1 MNPTLREWHV
11 AGNHVDYKNNRI
23 FYRDEGT
30 GFPLLVIHGYPT
42 SSWDFVPIW
51 PQLTANRRCIAA
63 DMIGFGFS
71 DKPPSYNYSLVDQA
85 ELLTS
90 LLTQLDITEVDVLA
104 HDYGDSVAQELLA
117 RHLEKSG
124 ITLRSIVFLNGGLF
138 PEQHRPRLVQKLLA
152 SPLGKYSSKIINYRL
167 FAKGFSEVFAE
178 NSKPSEDE
186 LRDFWH
192 LTTYSNGQ
200 AIQHKLIGYMAERKQ
215 QEARW
220 VGALLNS
227 DIPMR
232 LIDGADD
239 PVSGR
244 HLAEHYQANVPNAD
258 VVLLEG
264 VGHYPQV
271 EASDKVW
278 DAIESFWQKHESD

>member
-1 MNPTLREWHV
+1 MIPTLRQWHV
-11 AGNHVDYKNNRI
+11 AGSHFDYKNNRI

-42 SSWDFVPIW
+42 SSWDFAPIW

-71 DKPPSYNYSLVDQA
+71 DKPPAYSYSLVDQA
-85 ELLTS
+85 ELLSS
-90 LLTQLDITEVDVLA
+90 LLAQLDITEVDVLA

-117 RHLEKSG
+117 RHLDKSG
-124 ITLRSIVFLNGGLF
+124 IKLRSVIFLNGGLF

-152 SPLGKYSSKIINYRL
+152 SPLGKFSGKIINYRL
-167 FAKGFSEVFAE
+167 FAKGFSEVFGSD
-178 NSKPSEDE
+178 SKPTEAE

-192 LTTYSNGQ
+192 LTTYNNGQ
-200 AIQHKLIGYMAERKQ
+200 AIQHKLIGYMAERKR
-215 QEARW
+215 QEDRW

-244 HLAEHYQANVPNAD
+244 HLAEHYQATVPNAD
-258 VVLLEG
+258 VVLLEN

-271 EASDKVW
+271 ESADTVW
-278 DAIESFWQKHESD
+278 DAIDSFWQP

>member
-1 MNPTLREWHV
+1 MSPELKKWQSE
-11 AGNHVDYKNNRI
+11 GNTFSHQGHSI
-23 FYRDEGT
+23 FYRDEGA

-42 SSWDFVPIW
+42 ASWDFSPIW
-51 PQLTANRRCIAA
+51 QQLTDNRRCIAA
-63 DMIGFGFS
+63 DMIGLGFS
-71 DKPPSYNYSLVDQA
+71 DKPKDYPYSICDQA
-85 ELLTS
+85 ALMLS
-90 LLTQLDITEVDVLA
+90 LLNELNIDQVDILA

-117 RHLEKSG
+117 KHLDNSG
-124 ITLRSIVFLNGGLF
+124 VTIRSIVFLNGGLF
-138 PEQHRPRLVQKLLA
+138 PQQHRPRLVQKLLA
-152 SPLGKYSSKIINYRL
+152 SPLGGLSSKLINYRL

-178 NSKPSEDE
+178 NSKPTPKE
-186 LRDFWH
+186 LDDFWQ
-192 LTTYSNGQ
+192 LTTFNNGQ
-200 AIQHKLIGYMAERKQ
+200 AIQHKLIRYMAERKQ
-215 QEARW
+215 QEDRW

-244 HLAEHYQANVPNAD
+244 HLAEHYKANVPNAD
-258 VVLLEG
+258 VVLLED

-278 DAIESFWQKHESD
+278 EAIESFWQQHESD

>member
-1 MNPTLREWHV
+1 MTETLAEWQT
-11 AGNHVDYKNNRI
+11 AGSYTDYHDHKV

-42 SSWDFVPIW
+42 ASWDFAPIW

-71 DKPPSYNYSLVDQA
+71 DKSPTYDYSLVDQA
-85 ELLTS
+85 DLLSS
-90 LLTQLDITEVDVLA
+90 LLAQLKITEVDILA
-104 HDYGDSVAQELLA
+104 HDYGDSVAQEMLA

-124 ITLRSIVFLNGGLF
+124 VTLRSVVFLNGGLF

-152 SPLGKYSSKIINYRL
+152 SPLGKFSGKIINFRL
-167 FAKGFSEVFAE
+167 FSKGFSEVFAKD
-178 NSKPSEDE
+178 SKPSYSE
-186 LRDFWH
+186 LRDFWK
-192 LTTYSNGQ
+192 LTTHNRGQ
-200 AIQHKLIGYMAERKQ
+200 AIQHKLIGYMAERKIH
-215 QEARW
+215 EHRW
-220 VGALLNS
+220 VNALLNS
-227 DIPMR
+227 NIPMR

-244 HLAEHYQANVPNAD
+244 HLAEHYQAKVPNAD
-258 VVLLEG
+258 VVLLEN

-278 DAIESFWQKHESD
+278 EAIASFWQQLPNK

>member
-1 MNPTLREWHV
+1 MSQSLRQWHD
-11 AGNHVDYKNNRI
+11 AGNHFSYRNQQI
-23 FYRDEGT
+23 FYRDEGA

-42 SSWDFVPIW
+42 SSWDFAPIW
-51 PQLTANRRCIAA
+51 PQLTASRRCIAA

-71 DKPPSYNYSLVDQA
+71 DKPPKYQYSLVDQA
-85 ELLTS
+85 NLLTS
-90 LLTQLDITEVDVLA
+90 LLGNLGISEVDVLA

-124 ITLRSIVFLNGGLF
+124 IKLRSMALLNGGLF

-152 SPLGKYSSKIINYRL
+152 SPLGKFSGKIINYKL
-167 FAKGFSEVFAE
+167 FAKGFSEVFAS
-178 NSKPSEDE
+178 NSKPTEAE
-186 LRDFWH
+186 LKDFWQ
-192 LTTYSNGQ
+192 LTTHNNGQ

-215 QEARW
+215 RETRW
-220 VGALLNS
+220 VGALLNA
-227 DIPMR
+227 DIPIR

-244 HLAEHYQANVPNAD
+244 HLAEHYKKTVPNAD
-258 VVLLEG
+258 VVLLEN

-271 EASDKVW
+271 EAPDKVW
-278 DAIESFWQKHESD
+278 DGIYAFWQKLA